1 MKIKNKIIQERLL
14 QKGLSNRDVNYLRA
28 CDNLGRE
35 PEEDPYLYEK
45 LKVDQLYN
53 LGKIKFNTAGIKFKY

>member
-45 LKVDQLYN
+45 LKVDQLYD
-53 LGKIKFNTAGIKFKY
+53 LGKIKFKFDGPKY